1 MTKEKYVK
9 EVVKK
14 LKCPKVKKKEIAKQ
28 LEADILSAMENG
40 ETMESIMESMGTPE
54 CISEEFNANLSEAEI
69 AAAKRAKKWKIAISV
84 IAVIGILAMIGGGIY
99 WWLPKGKMVT
109 ESENFNEEEV
119 EKQAELIILLFDAED
134 YEGIINLSVDEA
146 KENGFKEA
154 LEGAKA
160 QISSSDWG
168 TFQAFGTS
176 YTAEVEQMGKK
187 YAVVQVNAV
196 YDNTSVTYTIT
207 FDENLLLAG
216 FYIR

>member
-84 IAVIGILAMIGGGIY
+84 IAAIGILAMIGGGIY

-119 EKQAELIILLFDAED
+119 EKQAELIISLFDAED

-176 YTAEVEQMGKK
+176 YTVEVEQMGKK
-187 YAVVQVNAV
+187 YAVIQVNAV